1 MKKLFASISIFLI
14 SVLFISSTPIP
25 LNNNSDDIEKKIDE
39 LISKMTL
46 DEKIGQLVQNV
57 GMDSTEEYLIR
68 EGRIGS
74 VLIGTKYGVSR
85 INRLQR
91 IAVEETRLGI
101 PLLFANDII
110 HGYHTICK
118 RSLQYCSI

>member
-46 DEKIGQLVQNV
+46 DEKIGQLVQIV
-57 GMDSTEEYLIR
+57 GVNDHNEEFIR
-68 EGRIGS
+68 DGKVGSILFGDDGPDEVNRI
-74 VLIGTKYGVSR
+74 
-85 INRLQR
+85 QR
-91 IAVEETRLGI
+91 IAVEESRLGI
-101 PLLFANDII
+101 PLIFANPVTS
-110 HGYHTICK
+110 GFPK
-118 RSLQYCSI
+118 SALNS